1 MNAQDRP
8 FNIKLSSE
16 DDTIALGYALAKALC
31 ARDFVALNGDLGAGK
46 TTLARAIINGFMGQN
61 TEVPSPTF
69 TLVQTYETH
78 EFPIFHFDL
87 YRIKSPDEIWELG
100 WEDIGAG
107 LTLVEWPERLGANL
121 IDPRLEINLSF
132 TEEGRFASFRVV
144 NDMKQENNIGERLKG
159 VINEFI

>member
-16 DDTIALGYALAKALC
+16 YDTIALGYALAKAFD
-31 ARDFVALNGDLGAGK
+31 RGDFIALNGDLGAGK
-46 TTLARAIINGFMGQN
+46 TTLARAIIHGFLGEHI
-61 TEVPSPTF
+61 EVPSPTF
-69 TLVQTYETH
+69 TLVQTYETKN
-78 EFPIFHFDL
+78 FPIYHFDL

-107 LTLVEWPERLGANL
+107 LALVEWSERLGAN
-121 IDPRLEINLSF
+121 IPSHRLEINLSF

-144 NDMKQENNIGERLKG
+144 NDIKPENNIGERLRR